1 MNKIKGDAYECYI
14 CDYLNKGDSVAYL
27 WKNIPP
33 KLLVDSNMFKTIDVI
48 RKNKIAL
55 KNNSQ
60 LENCQNLFMDVGID
74 ILQIINGKFIFI
86 QCKCGY
92 EKNGVGIHDLNGFF
106 MQLCCNP
113 DKMGAIYF
121 TDKLNKHVN
130 DANERCCN
138 VELKCIQMPFN
149 YDATNIEP
157 SNKIIQLKY
166 QLHDYQQK
174 AVNDLTTHF
183 TTNNR
188 GILSFPCACGKT
200 ITSYYLSLNYKYVF
214 IVSPYKCHAE
224 QNLSKFEEYDEK
236 KCAKYI
242 LINSNGCRNVP
253 KILKMMKENNRIV
266 MSSTFDSVDVV
277 NLLIASVRENYI
289 VIVDEFHNL
298 SKADVGI
305 YDKYDDDEEEEN
317 EPEQTQN
324 EMNKLITTANK
335 ILFVSATP
343 KVYEIEG
350 LENDDFNKNLF
361 GENVATMTF
370 NEAIT
375 KKYITDYKIY
385 IPSVGEKYDDL
396 TTDIETEININLVK
410 DEILA
415 KCMFLMKGFCNNGN
429 KKCIMYCR
437 SVEEIAHFQ
446 TMFQTLDAYYALDLK
461 YYTIVADTKNRNEII
476 QQFSNDVGNSI
487 IFSIRVLDEAIDIAS
502 CDSIYISYSSE
513 ALVRNVQRV
522 FRCNRIDK
530 NNPNKIGHVYVYCDE
545 YRHILNVFASL
556 KEYDSIF
563 VDKIEI
569 MNMKLNETK
578 EIKRCNTGKNKI
590 LIDNFLINVKEFVV
604 NNFDEM
610 LIKASNYFDENQRVL
625 TCKGEEFNKLFNWVH
640 NQKKR
645 ANLMCMEQREKWDKF
660 VTKYG
665 EFLRSRKEM
674 WLVAYKNS
682 DVFITTNGH
691 LPSSKDVDKN
701 VSHMGKWIMAQHIN
715 YADNIGCI
723 KNDVELKKM
732 WEIFIE
738 KHSQHFLDNITIW
751 NNNFLELNEFFEKYN
766 RRPECDSVDDDT
778 ARIGRWISSQNK
790 NYKNNTMKN
799 DEIKDK
805 WKKFLE
811 KYENFFLDNVVVWE
825 INYKLVDEFMEKSK
839 NHCRPSSASSDAETR
854 RLGRWVTCQLQ
865 NYKNR
870 DYIMKDEHVYQQW
883 AILTKKYKQQFSDY
897 ITKWFMALNDVEKYM
912 ETSENNDR
920 PSKANFKTMAA
931 WLCAQVTK
939 YQRKSNI
946 MKIPEIYE
954 KWEEFV
960 LKYPTKFSSTH
971 KIIMARR
978 NNCA

>member
-149 YDATNIEP
+149 YDAINIEP

-166 QLHDYQQK
+166 KLHDYQQK

-224 QNLSKFEEYDEK
+224 QNLSKFEEYDGNK
-236 KCAKYI
+236 SAKYI
-242 LINSNGCRNVP
+242 LINSNGCRNVS

-305 YDKYDDDEEEEN
+305 YDKYDDEEEEN

-556 KEYDSIF
+556 KEYDSRF

-604 NNFDEM
+604 DKFDEM
-610 LIKASNYFDENQRVL
+610 LIITGKYFDEQKRGL
-625 TCKGEEFNKLFNWVH
+625 SRKGDEFKKISNWIH
-640 NQKKR
+640 DQKKR
-645 ANLMCMEQREKWDKF
+645 IKRNFMSVNEKVKWDAFVLKYRKYLRNCEEKWLD
-660 VTKYG
+660 
-665 EFLRSRKEM
+665 
-674 WLVAYKNS
+674 AYNEC
-682 DVFITTNGH
+682 DEYITLHNKR
-691 LPSSKDVDKN
+691 PNSKDVDENLCYLGNWIIRQQFNYENNIKLIKSN
-701 VSHMGKWIMAQHIN
+701 VIFKEKW
-715 YADNIGCI
+715 
-723 KNDVELKKM
+723 KE
-732 WEIFIE
+732 FIE
-738 KHSQHFLDNITIW
+738 KHAKHFLDVITIW
-751 NNNFLELNEFFEKYN
+751 NNTFLELNDFFEKYN
-766 RRPECDSVDDDT
+766 RRPEYESNDDDT
-778 ARIGRWISSQNK
+778 ARLGRWIGTQNRD
-790 NYKNNTMKN
+790 YKNNEMHN
-799 DEIKDK
+799 DEIK
-805 WKKFLE
+805 E
-811 KYENFFLDNVVVWE
+811 KLMRV
-825 INYKLVDEFMEKSK
+825 
-839 NHCRPSSASSDAETR
+839 
-854 RLGRWVTCQLQ
+854 G
-865 NYKNR
+865 
-870 DYIMKDEHVYQQW
+870 
-883 AILTKKYKQQFSDY
+883 
-897 ITKWFMALNDVEKYM
+897 
-912 ETSENNDR
+912 
-920 PSKANFKTMAA
+920 
-931 WLCAQVTK
+931 
-939 YQRKSNI
+939 
-946 MKIPEIYE
+946 
-954 KWEEFV
+954 
-960 LKYPTKFSSTH
+960 
-971 KIIMARR
+971 
-978 NNCA
+978 